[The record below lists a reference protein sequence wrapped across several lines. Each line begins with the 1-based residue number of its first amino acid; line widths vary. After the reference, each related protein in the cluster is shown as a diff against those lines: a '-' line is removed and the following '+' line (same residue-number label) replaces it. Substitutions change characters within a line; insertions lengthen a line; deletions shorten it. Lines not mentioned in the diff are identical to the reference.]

1 MANIIYKE
9 WSGLTV
15 GDHKK
20 IKKLKG
26 HNLRDNMTD
35 AELLFTSL
43 AELTTRQ
50 VAEKDLSIGLDE
62 NSVAAKKGGKLAG
75 RAKDDFEKLTGKKV
89 ISQENFLSSGKKKI
103 IKQEKKKVEIK

>member
-1 MANIIYKE
+1 MQEEFAILTNIIHRE

-15 GDHKK
+15 TEHKK

-43 AELTTRQ
+43 TEMTTRQ
-50 VAEKDLSIGLDE
+50 VAEKDLSVGLDE
-62 NSVAAKKGGKLAG
+62 NSVAAKKCGKLAG
-75 RAKDDFEKLTGKKV
+75 RAKDDFEKVIGRKV
-89 ISQENFLSSGKKKI
+89 IS
-103 IKQEKKKVEIK
+103 